1 MKSIASTARIASI
14 ALVALATTTAT
25 AMAVSGTGA
34 FYTVGNDHGGM
45 IVDYAL
51 KAAQLEQT
59 GQPVKFSGRCDSAC
73 TIYLGLNQEQLCVTP
88 AARFGFHLPFGSS
101 SQGNRVAATYLLKK
115 YPRWVLGW
123 LRDNGGLNR
132 NLKVMP
138 YEYVSQHIRPC
149 GTQTTDL

>member
-1 MKSIASTARIASI
+1 MIPVSRIS
-14 ALVALATTTAT
+14 
-25 AMAVSGTGA
+25 
-34 FYTVGNDHGGM
+34 FP
-45 IVDYAL
+45 
-51 KAAQLEQT
+51 Q
-59 GQPVKFSGRCDSAC
+59 RCDSAC